1 MTALAALLP
10 YLPKIIKL
18 KLSLPAFEKF
28 TEMFKFGKLKSEL
41 EGKDFYTTEAFRNRS
56 FSVLL
61 E

>member
-1 MTALAALLP
+1 MTALAALLS
-10 YLPKIIKL
+10 YLPKFIKL
-18 KLSLPAFEKF
+18 KFAAFEKF

-41 EGKDFYTTEAFRNRS
+41 ERKDFYTTEAFRNRS